1 MKEIKDIESAEKR
14 LTEICDK
21 LENESVS
28 ISDSVALYEEGSEIV
43 KFLNSELNSAKGKI
57 VKIKQSLDKIEE
69 ENID

>member
-57 VKIKQSLDKIEE
+57 VKIKQSLDEIKEE
-69 ENID
+69 DID

>member
-28 ISDSVALYEEGSEIV
+28 ISDSVTLYEEGSEIV

-57 VKIKQSLDKIEE
+57 VKIKQSLDEIKEE
-69 ENID
+69 DID

>member
-57 VKIKQSLDKIEE
+57 VKIKQSLDKIDE

>member
-28 ISDSVALYEEGSEIV
+28 ISGSVALYEEGSEIV

-57 VKIKQSLDKIEE
+57 VKIKQSLDEIKEE
-69 ENID
+69 DID